1 VPADQE
7 RPADARAADLIVIAA
22 RWLIATLPLSLLVRQ
37 HISNATAILAVVAVT
52 WLLILLNGVAERH
65 LVRRI
70 PAANY
75 SATVS
80 LLRVGRRLVDVMIV
94 MVCVF
99 AMLRRLGVNPT
110 PLLAGLGVGGLAV
123 ALAAQK
129 TLENLIAGA
138 SLIFDQA
145 VRVGDF
151 LRVDTIEVVEHI
163 GLRSTRIR
171 TMDRSLFS
179 VPEQPDCQH
188 EPRDAVGAATG
199 F

>member
-1 VPADQE
+1 M
-7 RPADARAADLIVIAA
+7 RLILIVIAA

-37 HISNATAILAVVAVT
+37 HISNATAILAVVAVA

-70 PAANY
+70 PPRTIP
-75 SATVS
+75 ATDMS

-110 PLLAGLGVGGLAV
+110 PLLAGPRGRRPRGRAGGTE
-123 ALAAQK
+123 

-151 LRVDTIEVVEHI
+151 LQRRQDR
-163 GLRSTRIR
+163 GSRR
-171 TMDRSLFS
+171 THRFALDAHPHDGS
-179 VPEQPDCQH
+179 QPVQRARTARL
-188 EPRDAVGAATG
+188 PT
-199 F
+199 